1 MTHGH
6 ELSGGWRGMLEGRG
20 WESMGEKVQGIRSI
34 NSRYKVDRGRLRII
48 WEVKKPKNLYV

>member
-20 WESMGEKVQGIRSI
+20 CKTERDKEEKEMGQV
-34 NSRYKVDRGRLRII
+34 
-48 WEVKKPKNLYV
+48 